1 MPDCWTSGGE
11 RGEIQTTKQKRM
23 LQYPDIFNT
32 SPGRIT
38 NETAAAQLLWA
49 ALIQNQN
56 FPNHK
61 QNWKICFKISLTF

>member
-1 MPDCWTSGGE
+1 
-11 RGEIQTTKQKRM
+11 M
-23 LQYPDIFNT
+23 LQYPDIFNAC
-32 SPGRIT
+32 PGRIK
-38 NETAAAQLLWA
+38 NETAAAQLLWT